1 MGLKGKSSCFYP
13 SCVLFV
19 LGTRPSLVGSYK
31 MQVSHEEYIWN
42 QVLSFRTTLSST
54 LHLKVLS
61 VNANYSTVICS
72 VHSAQE
78 RLRYLPCS
86 SACKKMEE
94 GNLERKL
101 NFLCQSFYTGAF
113 PEFKTMRQQL
123 KIWMTRTA
131 DMQYWIACQKER
143 PVCIHDCM

>member
-1 MGLKGKSSCFYP
+1 LES
-13 SCVLFV
+13 
-19 LGTRPSLVGSYK
+19 SLVIQNHFVFHTASEGVECKCKLFYSY
-31 MQVSHEEYIWN
+31 
-42 QVLSFRTTLSST
+42 L
-54 LHLKVLS
+54 
-61 VNANYSTVICS
+61 S

-123 KIWMTRTA
+123 KI
-131 DMQYWIACQKER
+131 
-143 PVCIHDCM
+143 